1 LLDKK
6 PAVPRQAR
14 EPYFI
19 EYWYFNAKDRS
30 MGTGVAIIEIPHF
43 VRDDNSRF
51 KEGALG
57 LDGHSGMY
65 DLVGQ
70 ASVYLFALS
79 S

>member
-1 LLDKK
+1 
-6 PAVPRQAR
+6 
-14 EPYFI
+14 
-19 EYWYFNAKDRS
+19 

-57 LDGHSGMY
+57 LDDHSSIY

>member
-1 LLDKK
+1 MC
-6 PAVPRQAR
+6 
-14 EPYFI
+14 I
-19 EYWYFNAKDRS
+19 
-30 MGTGVAIIEIPHF
+30 GVAIIEIPHF

-51 KEGALG
+51 KEVALG
-57 LDGHSGMY
+57 LDSYSGMY

>member
-1 LLDKK
+1 MNKK
-6 PAVPRQAR
+6 SAATRQAL
-14 EPYFI
+14 EPHFI
-19 EYWYFNAKDRS
+19 EYWCFSRKDRS
-30 MGTGVAIIEIPHF
+30 MCIGVAIIEIPHF
-43 VRDDNSRF
+43 VRDDNGRF

-57 LDGHSGMY
+57 LDGHSGMD